1 MGREE
6 VQAEAVEVSGVEG
19 EVRSADEAE
28 ARLVDVAARLE
39 EVEVVVVRSAVDE
52 AEVAEE
58 EAGLVEEVVAVDS
71 VDKFIMI
78 QFKILNKTKLK
89 LFVNKQI
96 FQEF

>member
-6 VQAEAVEVSGVEG
+6 AQAEAVEVSVVEG

-71 VDKFIMI
+71 VDKFIII
-78 QFKILNKTKLK
+78 QFKIL
-89 LFVNKQI
+89 I
-96 FQEF
+96 Y